1 MSTSNIRKYLR
12 EQPQKPT
19 GIQNRIPILISDS
32 KGFTLRNNCPDLAFP
47 FELWCIPGARTTQ
60 LVDIVKNRIEKAI
73 IRHKRI
79 AIYFW
84 SGTCDL
90 TEKIGKY
97 IGLCSKTLKTVDHI
111 IQEHQRLLN
120 YVEKFG
126 PEVTIT
132 IVDCPLLSIQK
143 WNSHFKPNKRT
154 SKTKIEEDINEDKIL
169 TKQLSILNKKIWEL
183 NIKIGNKPIKT
194 SQFYFRTRGNKRKPC
209 RHSVKIS
216 LNTQDGVHPGKL
228 ICQKITKLLLLDS
241 YKQCYTSVPNEEILP
256 SASVR
261 ERTANLGLC

>member
-32 KGFTLRNNCPDLAFP
+32 KGFTLRNNCPDFTFP

-79 AIYFW
+79 VIYFW
-84 SGTCDL
+84 SRTCDL
-90 TEKIGKY
+90 TEKTGKY
-97 IGLCSKTLKTVDHI
+97 IRLRNKTLKTVDNI

-126 PEVTIT
+126 SEVTIT

-228 ICQKITKLLLLDS
+228 ICLKITKLLLLDS
-241 YKQCYTSVPNEEILP
+241 YKQCYTSVPSEEILQVLVEEKELLTL
-256 SASVR
+256 A
-261 ERTANLGLC
+261 

>member
-12 EQPQKPT
+12 EQPQNPT
-19 GIQNRIPILISDS
+19 GTQNRIPILISDS
-32 KGFTLRNNCPDLAFP
+32 KGFTLRNNCPDFTFP
-47 FELWCIPGARTTQ
+47 FELWCIPGTRKTQ
-60 LVDIVKNRIEKAI
+60 DIVKNRIEMAT

-84 SGTCDL
+84 FGTCDL
-90 TEKIGKY
+90 TEKTGKY
-97 IGLCSKTLKTVDHI
+97 IRLRNKTLKTVDNI

-126 PEVTIT
+126 SEVIIT

-209 RHSVKIS
+209 RHSVS
-216 LNTQDGVHPGKL
+216 VHSNPGPNSTVYACG
-228 ICQKITKLLLLDS
+228 ICDLPVTWDDKVS
-241 YKQCYTSVPNEEILP
+241 YAIHVINGTMHH
-256 SASVR
+256 
-261 ERTANLGLC
+261 ANLSIPEHTTN